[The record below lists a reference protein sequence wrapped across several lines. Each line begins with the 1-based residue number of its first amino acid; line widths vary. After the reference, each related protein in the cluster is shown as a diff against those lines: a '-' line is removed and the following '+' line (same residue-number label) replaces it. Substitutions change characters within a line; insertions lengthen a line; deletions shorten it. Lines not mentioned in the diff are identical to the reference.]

1 MSLGLLDEKQECYIC
16 TVLSPP
22 PLSSRI
28 LNVIT
33 KLRELKMDVKP
44 DLLFYCKPVLYTQKM
59 KLNQLS
65 LCSFFLLLSG
75 FFPTFLNRGFF
86 KERPLFPFFSCSGL
100 IHFLSLFGATFEFPK
115 LIIFL
120 LLLLLLFCSNDFLQ
134 KTNTGCF
141 EMVFPQRAEKTS
153 INFLH

>member
-1 MSLGLLDEKQECYIC
+1 MLHLYCAL
-16 TVLSPP
+16 PP

-33 KLRELKMDVKP
+33 NIRELKMDVKP
-44 DLLFYCKPVLYTQKM
+44 DLLFYCKPVLYSQKM

-65 LCSFFLLLSG
+65 LCSFFAPVW
-75 FFPTFLNRGFF
+75 FFPTSLNRGFF
-86 KERPLFPFFSCSGL
+86 QRKTLFPFFSCSGL
-100 IHFLSLFGATFEFPK
+100 IHFLSLFGAKFEFPK